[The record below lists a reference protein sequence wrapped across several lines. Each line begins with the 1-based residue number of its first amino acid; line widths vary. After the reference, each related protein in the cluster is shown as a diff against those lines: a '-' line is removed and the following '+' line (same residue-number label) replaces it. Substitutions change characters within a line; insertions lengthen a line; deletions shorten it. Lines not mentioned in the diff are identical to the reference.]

1 MDYNFN
7 LEHPFFF
14 TNNDYSTD
22 TSIKYQ
28 VSLPFN
34 WHEVMNNDEW
44 VYQYP
49 IGKFVERQGWKI
61 HISSEYNSS
70 HELLQDVAKIC
81 HEMRIPF
88 KHLSTEDKFIMR
100 NGKLVSRGF
109 SGKFITCYPNQNEL
123 ESVLQRL
130 ESALKQYNGPYI
142 LSDKRWDEA
151 PIYLRYGVFRPSR
164 DDEKKVAI
172 DELIVGDE
180 VVKDERLPVFK
191 IPKGIVPPDFLNK
204 WLDKKDKKQG
214 DFPFIIDNA
223 IRFSNSGGIYN
234 ARLKED
240 GKKIILKE
248 ARPYTGLGFDGTY
261 SSEKLASECKALKI
275 LNEWSETPKIYWHG
289 KIWEHTFLGI
299 EHMKGVPLNRWVTNN
314 FPLYEV
320 VDKTKDYLLR
330 VSKIVEKLID
340 LTNKFHSENVY
351 HQDLH
356 LGNILV
362 KDEDEISIIDWEQA
376 VFSNDE
382 KVVHK
387 VAAPGFRA
395 WRETLPS
402 EIDWYGIRQ
411 IAHYLYMPLVT
422 TSDLTYN
429 YVSQTRIEGKKLFE
443 SLGYTR
449 EHIDYVESLLSYLD
463 SKCPQIENIS
473 RKKVLKPMHEIRTIE
488 SEQDIQDF
496 IIKLLRGF
504 TLTYGQWRKEF
515 QSRFFPVHYYGLN
528 FNQGI
533 AFSDLAI
540 LWSYQQLAKKVKNF
554 KFDDYYEI
562 RTQVINEAVN
572 NFKKSSLSGL
582 FDGKIG
588 TIWLIYEF
596 GEIDRAVELFTT
608 HFIEIF
614 ENSQNK
620 NLYSG
625 QAGILLVGLYFLSK
639 GEIDNKLGEEIL
651 IRLREY
657 TLNYI
662 ENPETFCKVGASDV
676 QSNDPYEN
684 FGGLLYG
691 HAGVAWLFGEAYKL
705 TGESI
710 YKNGLELAVDK
721 ELVAYK
727 VDSNNSL
734 QYSQGHRLL
743 PYLAT
748 GSAGLLLLINR
759 NKEILSSKYLK
770 YLTSLERATDV
781 VFCVLPGLFN
791 GFCGLEVANN
801 IYSDIDDNFSGQKKL
816 IEQLYRYLCVIEE
829 GFVIAGDNGL
839 KITTDIASGFT
850 GVAIGLVSIMDN
862 KLTIL
867 PQI

>member
-1 MDYNFN
+1 
-7 LEHPFFF
+7 
-14 TNNDYSTD
+14 
-22 TSIKYQ
+22 
-28 VSLPFN
+28 
-34 WHEVMNNDEW
+34 
-44 VYQYP
+44 
-49 IGKFVERQGWKI
+49 
-61 HISSEYNSS
+61 
-70 HELLQDVAKIC
+70 
-81 HEMRIPF
+81 
-88 KHLSTEDKFIMR
+88 MR

-151 PIYLRYGVFRPSR
+151 PIYLRYGVFRSSR
-164 DDEKKVAI
+164 DDEKKVVI

-261 SSEKLASECKALKI
+261 SSERLASECKALKI
-275 LNEWSETPKIYWHG
+275 LNEWSEMPKIYWYG

-496 IIKLLRGF
+496 IIK
-504 TLTYGQWRKEF
+504 
-515 QSRFFPVHYYGLN
+515 
-528 FNQGI
+528 
-533 AFSDLAI
+533 AF
-540 LWSYQQLAKKVKNF
+540 
-554 KFDDYYEI
+554 
-562 RTQVINEAVN
+562 
-572 NFKKSSLSGL
+572 
-582 FDGKIG
+582 
-588 TIWLIYEF
+588 
-596 GEIDRAVELFTT
+596 
-608 HFIEIF
+608 
-614 ENSQNK
+614 
-620 NLYSG
+620 
-625 QAGILLVGLYFLSK
+625 LLV
-639 GEIDNKLGEEIL
+639 N
-651 IRLREY
+651 
-657 TLNYI
+657 
-662 ENPETFCKVGASDV
+662 
-676 QSNDPYEN
+676 
-684 FGGLLYG
+684 
-691 HAGVAWLFGEAYKL
+691 
-705 TGESI
+705 
-710 YKNGLELAVDK
+710 
-721 ELVAYK
+721 
-727 VDSNNSL
+727 
-734 QYSQGHRLL
+734 
-743 PYLAT
+743 
-748 GSAGLLLLINR
+748 
-759 NKEILSSKYLK
+759 
-770 YLTSLERATDV
+770 
-781 VFCVLPGLFN
+781 
-791 GFCGLEVANN
+791 
-801 IYSDIDDNFSGQKKL
+801 
-816 IEQLYRYLCVIEE
+816 
-829 GFVIAGDNGL
+829 
-839 KITTDIASGFT
+839 
-850 GVAIGLVSIMDN
+850 
-862 KLTIL
+862 
-867 PQI
+867 

>member
-164 DDEKKVAI
+164 DDEKKVVI

-261 SSEKLASECKALKI
+261 SSERLASECKALKI
-275 LNEWSETPKIYWHG
+275 LNEWSEMPKIYWYG

-351 HQDLH
+351 HQNLH

-496 IIKLLRGF
+496 IIK
-504 TLTYGQWRKEF
+504 
-515 QSRFFPVHYYGLN
+515 
-528 FNQGI
+528 
-533 AFSDLAI
+533 AF
-540 LWSYQQLAKKVKNF
+540 
-554 KFDDYYEI
+554 
-562 RTQVINEAVN
+562 
-572 NFKKSSLSGL
+572 
-582 FDGKIG
+582 
-588 TIWLIYEF
+588 
-596 GEIDRAVELFTT
+596 
-608 HFIEIF
+608 
-614 ENSQNK
+614 
-620 NLYSG
+620 
-625 QAGILLVGLYFLSK
+625 LLV
-639 GEIDNKLGEEIL
+639 N
-651 IRLREY
+651 
-657 TLNYI
+657 
-662 ENPETFCKVGASDV
+662 
-676 QSNDPYEN
+676 
-684 FGGLLYG
+684 
-691 HAGVAWLFGEAYKL
+691 
-705 TGESI
+705 
-710 YKNGLELAVDK
+710 
-721 ELVAYK
+721 
-727 VDSNNSL
+727 
-734 QYSQGHRLL
+734 
-743 PYLAT
+743 
-748 GSAGLLLLINR
+748 
-759 NKEILSSKYLK
+759 
-770 YLTSLERATDV
+770 
-781 VFCVLPGLFN
+781 
-791 GFCGLEVANN
+791 
-801 IYSDIDDNFSGQKKL
+801 
-816 IEQLYRYLCVIEE
+816 
-829 GFVIAGDNGL
+829 
-839 KITTDIASGFT
+839 
-850 GVAIGLVSIMDN
+850 
-862 KLTIL
+862 
-867 PQI
+867 

>member
-1 MDYNFN
+1 
-7 LEHPFFF
+7 
-14 TNNDYSTD
+14 
-22 TSIKYQ
+22 
-28 VSLPFN
+28 
-34 WHEVMNNDEW
+34 
-44 VYQYP
+44 
-49 IGKFVERQGWKI
+49 
-61 HISSEYNSS
+61 
-70 HELLQDVAKIC
+70 
-81 HEMRIPF
+81 
-88 KHLSTEDKFIMR
+88 
-100 NGKLVSRGF
+100 
-109 SGKFITCYPNQNEL
+109 
-123 ESVLQRL
+123 
-130 ESALKQYNGPYI
+130 
-142 LSDKRWDEA
+142 
-151 PIYLRYGVFRPSR
+151 
-164 DDEKKVAI
+164 
-172 DELIVGDE
+172 
-180 VVKDERLPVFK
+180 
-191 IPKGIVPPDFLNK
+191 
-204 WLDKKDKKQG
+204 
-214 DFPFIIDNA
+214 
-223 IRFSNSGGIYN
+223 
-234 ARLKED
+234 
-240 GKKIILKE
+240 
-248 ARPYTGLGFDGTY
+248 
-261 SSEKLASECKALKI
+261 
-275 LNEWSETPKIYWHG
+275 
-289 KIWEHTFLGI
+289 
-299 EHMKGVPLNRWVTNN
+299 
-314 FPLYEV
+314 
-320 VDKTKDYLLR
+320 
-330 VSKIVEKLID
+330 
-340 LTNKFHSENVY
+340 
-351 HQDLH
+351 
-356 LGNILV
+356 
-362 KDEDEISIIDWEQA
+362 
-376 VFSNDE
+376 
-382 KVVHK
+382 
-387 VAAPGFRA
+387 
-395 WRETLPS
+395 
-402 EIDWYGIRQ
+402 
-411 IAHYLYMPLVT
+411 MPLVT

-473 RKKVLKPMHEIRTIE
+473 RKKVLKPMHEIRTIK

-504 TLTYGQWRKEF
+504 TLTYGQWHKEF

-839 KITTDIASGFT
+839 KITTDIASGFA

>member
-261 SSEKLASECKALKI
+261 SSERLASECKALKI

-528 FNQGI
+528 FDEVQLERI
-533 AFSDLAI
+533 AEMIETAERVYLYGKGSSVLALQEMKMRFMRLGVIGEVLSYEDMI
-540 LWSYQQLAKKVKNF
+540 LWSSLLLNENCLVIGASISGQTDIVLEGLQKAADKGAKTVLMTTR
-554 KFDDYYEI
+554 KFDEEDC
-562 RTQVINEAVN
+562 
-572 NFKKSSLSGL
+572 F
-582 FDGKIG
+582 FD
-588 TIWLIYEF
+588 E
-596 GEIDRAVELFTT
+596 
-608 HFIEIF
+608 
-614 ENSQNK
+614 
-620 NLYSG
+620 
-625 QAGILLVGLYFLSK
+625 
-639 GEIDNKLGEEIL
+639 
-651 IRLREY
+651 
-657 TLNYI
+657 
-662 ENPETFCKVGASDV
+662 
-676 QSNDPYEN
+676 
-684 FGGLLYG
+684 
-691 HAGVAWLFGEAYKL
+691 
-705 TGESI
+705 
-710 YKNGLELAVDK
+710 
-721 ELVAYK
+721 
-727 VDSNNSL
+727 
-734 QYSQGHRLL
+734 
-743 PYLAT
+743 
-748 GSAGLLLLINR
+748 LLLLASTDHLSYGNR
-759 NKEILSSKYLK
+759 ISPQFPILLITDCLFSNYLESPERQYYYNQTIIHKE
-770 YLTSLERATDV
+770 E
-781 VFCVLPGLFN
+781 
-791 GFCGLEVANN
+791 
-801 IYSDIDDNFSGQKKL
+801 
-816 IEQLYRYLCVIEE
+816 
-829 GFVIAGDNGL
+829 
-839 KITTDIASGFT
+839 
-850 GVAIGLVSIMDN
+850 
-862 KLTIL
+862 
-867 PQI
+867 

>member
-299 EHMKGVPLNRWVTNN
+299 EHMKGVPLN
-314 FPLYEV
+314 
-320 VDKTKDYLLR
+320 
-330 VSKIVEKLID
+330 
-340 LTNKFHSENVY
+340 
-351 HQDLH
+351 
-356 LGNILV
+356 
-362 KDEDEISIIDWEQA
+362 
-376 VFSNDE
+376 
-382 KVVHK
+382 
-387 VAAPGFRA
+387 
-395 WRETLPS
+395 
-402 EIDWYGIRQ
+402 
-411 IAHYLYMPLVT
+411 
-422 TSDLTYN
+422 
-429 YVSQTRIEGKKLFE
+429 RIEGKKLFE

-839 KITTDIASGFT
+839 KITTDIASGFA

>member
-770 YLTSLERATDV
+770 YLTSLERETDV

-839 KITTDIASGFT
+839 KITTDIASGFA

>member
-1 MDYNFN
+1 
-7 LEHPFFF
+7 FF

-625 QAGILLVGLYFLSK
+625 QVSIDFSFKSPFRVLLTGTSGSGKTTILNLINGSLKPQKGYVNLLSHGKKSSDSIPTVDQTPYIFDTTIRENVTLFQNEYFSDDQIIEVLKKVNLYEELEKIDILNYQYGENGSNLSGGQK
-639 GEIDNKLGEEIL
+639 QKIALARAL
-651 IRLREY
+651 IRNNKVYLFDEISANLDNDNSNSIHDILFNLGISFIEVSHHYDLNDKRY
-657 TLNYI
+657 TDI
-662 ENPETFCKVGASDV
+662 
-676 QSNDPYEN
+676 
-684 FGGLLYG
+684 
-691 HAGVAWLFGEAYKL
+691 YKL
-705 TGESI
+705 E
-710 YKNGLELAVDK
+710 NG
-721 ELVAYK
+721 
-727 VDSNNSL
+727 
-734 QYSQGHRLL
+734 
-743 PYLAT
+743 T
-748 GSAGLLLLINR
+748 
-759 NKEILSSKYLK
+759 
-770 YLTSLERATDV
+770 
-781 VFCVLPGLFN
+781 LF
-791 GFCGLEVANN
+791 
-801 IYSDIDDNFSGQKKL
+801 
-816 IEQLYRYLCVIEE
+816 
-829 GFVIAGDNGL
+829 
-839 KITTDIASGFT
+839 KI
-850 GVAIGLVSIMDN
+850 
-862 KLTIL
+862 K
-867 PQI
+867 

>member
-781 VFCVLPGLFN
+781 AFCVLPGLFN

-839 KITTDIASGFT
+839 KITTDIASGFA

>member
-625 QAGILLVGLYFLSK
+625 QVSIDFSFKSPFRVLLTGTSGSGKTTILNLINGSLKPQKGYVNLLSHGKKSSDSIPTVDQTPYIFDTTIRENVTLFQNEYFSDDQIIEVLKKVNLYEELEKIDILNYQYGENGSNLSGGQK
-639 GEIDNKLGEEIL
+639 QKIALARAL
-651 IRLREY
+651 IRNNKVYLFDEISANLDNDNSNSIHDILFNLGISFIEVSHHYDLNDKRY
-657 TLNYI
+657 TDI
-662 ENPETFCKVGASDV
+662 
-676 QSNDPYEN
+676 
-684 FGGLLYG
+684 
-691 HAGVAWLFGEAYKL
+691 YKL
-705 TGESI
+705 E
-710 YKNGLELAVDK
+710 NG
-721 ELVAYK
+721 
-727 VDSNNSL
+727 
-734 QYSQGHRLL
+734 
-743 PYLAT
+743 T
-748 GSAGLLLLINR
+748 
-759 NKEILSSKYLK
+759 
-770 YLTSLERATDV
+770 
-781 VFCVLPGLFN
+781 LF
-791 GFCGLEVANN
+791 
-801 IYSDIDDNFSGQKKL
+801 
-816 IEQLYRYLCVIEE
+816 
-829 GFVIAGDNGL
+829 
-839 KITTDIASGFT
+839 KI
-850 GVAIGLVSIMDN
+850 
-862 KLTIL
+862 K
-867 PQI
+867 

>member
-1 MDYNFN
+1 
-7 LEHPFFF
+7 
-14 TNNDYSTD
+14 
-22 TSIKYQ
+22 
-28 VSLPFN
+28 
-34 WHEVMNNDEW
+34 MNNDEW

-123 ESVLQRL
+123 ESVLQKL

-142 LSDKRWDEA
+142 LSDKRWDEV

-261 SSEKLASECKALKI
+261 SSERLASECKALKI
-275 LNEWSETPKIYWHG
+275 LNEWSEMPKIYLYG

-387 VAAPGFRA
+387 VAASGFRS
-395 WRETLPS
+395 WRETFPS

-422 TSDLTYN
+422 TSDSASRGEFISILGI
-429 YVSQTRIEGKKLFE
+429 SGSGKSTLLKCI
-443 SLGYTR
+443 S
-449 EHIDYVESLLSYLD
+449 SLLEPTSGEVILNGINPYKIRNAKL
-463 SKCPQIENIS
+463 SSIRRNEVSFIFQAYNLIPSLPVIENIALPLRLSQKKLTIKNVENLLKRMKFNAGLNDFVGTLSGGEQQKVAIARAVIADSDIIFADEPTGALDSVS
-473 RKKVLKPMHEIRTIE
+473 REVIFE
-488 SEQDIQDF
+488 
-496 IIKLLRGF
+496 LLRELVGAGKCVIMV
-504 TLTYGQWRKEF
+504 THDIE
-515 QSRFFPVHYYGLN
+515 
-528 FNQGI
+528 
-533 AFSDLAI
+533 LASKTDRALI
-540 LWSYQQLAKKVKNF
+540 LK
-554 KFDDYYEI
+554 
-562 RTQVINEAVN
+562 
-572 NFKKSSLSGL
+572 
-582 FDGKIG
+582 DGKI
-588 TIWLIYEF
+588 F
-596 GEIDRAVELFTT
+596 KEL
-608 HFIEIF
+608 HRP
-614 ENSQNK
+614 S
-620 NLYSG
+620 
-625 QAGILLVGLYFLSK
+625 
-639 GEIDNKLGEEIL
+639 GEELYKIL
-651 IRLREY
+651 E
-657 TLNYI
+657 
-662 ENPETFCKVGASDV
+662 V
-676 QSNDPYEN
+676 QS
-684 FGGLLYG
+684 
-691 HAGVAWLFGEAYKL
+691 
-705 TGESI
+705 T
-710 YKNGLELAVDK
+710 
-721 ELVAYK
+721 
-727 VDSNNSL
+727 
-734 QYSQGHRLL
+734 
-743 PYLAT
+743 T
-748 GSAGLLLLINR
+748 
-759 NKEILSSKYLK
+759 
-770 YLTSLERATDV
+770 
-781 VFCVLPGLFN
+781 
-791 GFCGLEVANN
+791 
-801 IYSDIDDNFSGQKKL
+801 
-816 IEQLYRYLCVIEE
+816 EE
-829 GFVIAGDNGL
+829 
-839 KITTDIASGFT
+839 
-850 GVAIGLVSIMDN
+850 
-862 KLTIL
+862 
-867 PQI
+867 

>member
-1 MDYNFN
+1 
-7 LEHPFFF
+7 
-14 TNNDYSTD
+14 
-22 TSIKYQ
+22 
-28 VSLPFN
+28 
-34 WHEVMNNDEW
+34 MNNDEW

-81 HEMRIPF
+81 HEMRILF

-164 DDEKKVAI
+164 DDEKKVVI

-261 SSEKLASECKALKI
+261 SSERLASECKALKI

-330 VSKIVEKLID
+330 ASKIVEKLID

-625 QAGILLVGLYFLSK
+625 QVSIDFSFKSPFRVLLTGTSGSGKTTILNLINGSLKPQKGYVNLLSHGKKSSDSIPTVDQTPYIFDTTIRENVTLFQNEYFSDDQIIEVLKKVNLYEELEKIDILNYQCGENGSNLSGGQK
-639 GEIDNKLGEEIL
+639 QKIALARAL
-651 IRLREY
+651 IRNNKVYLFDEISANLDNDNSNSIHDILFNLGISFIEVSHHYDLNDKRY
-657 TLNYI
+657 TDI
-662 ENPETFCKVGASDV
+662 
-676 QSNDPYEN
+676 
-684 FGGLLYG
+684 
-691 HAGVAWLFGEAYKL
+691 YKL
-705 TGESI
+705 E
-710 YKNGLELAVDK
+710 NG
-721 ELVAYK
+721 
-727 VDSNNSL
+727 
-734 QYSQGHRLL
+734 
-743 PYLAT
+743 T
-748 GSAGLLLLINR
+748 
-759 NKEILSSKYLK
+759 
-770 YLTSLERATDV
+770 
-781 VFCVLPGLFN
+781 LF
-791 GFCGLEVANN
+791 
-801 IYSDIDDNFSGQKKL
+801 
-816 IEQLYRYLCVIEE
+816 
-829 GFVIAGDNGL
+829 
-839 KITTDIASGFT
+839 KI
-850 GVAIGLVSIMDN
+850 
-862 KLTIL
+862 K
-867 PQI
+867 

>member
-1 MDYNFN
+1 
-7 LEHPFFF
+7 
-14 TNNDYSTD
+14 
-22 TSIKYQ
+22 
-28 VSLPFN
+28 
-34 WHEVMNNDEW
+34 MNNDEW

-123 ESVLQRL
+123 ESVLQKL

-142 LSDKRWDEA
+142 LSDKRWDEV

-261 SSEKLASECKALKI
+261 SSERLASECKALKI
-275 LNEWSETPKIYWHG
+275 LNEWSEMPKIYLYG

-387 VAAPGFRA
+387 VAASGFRS
-395 WRETLPS
+395 WRETFPS

-429 YVSQTRIEGKKLFE
+429 YVSQTRIEGKNYL
-443 SLGYTR
+443 SLWV
-449 EHIDYVESLLSYLD
+449 I
-463 SKCPQIENIS
+463 QENI
-473 RKKVLKPMHEIRTIE
+473 
-488 SEQDIQDF
+488 
-496 IIKLLRGF
+496 
-504 TLTYGQWRKEF
+504 
-515 QSRFFPVHYYGLN
+515 
-528 FNQGI
+528 
-533 AFSDLAI
+533 
-540 LWSYQQLAKKVKNF
+540 
-554 KFDDYYEI
+554 
-562 RTQVINEAVN
+562 
-572 NFKKSSLSGL
+572 
-582 FDGKIG
+582 
-588 TIWLIYEF
+588 
-596 GEIDRAVELFTT
+596 
-608 HFIEIF
+608 
-614 ENSQNK
+614 
-620 NLYSG
+620 
-625 QAGILLVGLYFLSK
+625 
-639 GEIDNKLGEEIL
+639 
-651 IRLREY
+651 
-657 TLNYI
+657 
-662 ENPETFCKVGASDV
+662 
-676 QSNDPYEN
+676 
-684 FGGLLYG
+684 
-691 HAGVAWLFGEAYKL
+691 
-705 TGESI
+705 
-710 YKNGLELAVDK
+710 
-721 ELVAYK
+721 
-727 VDSNNSL
+727 
-734 QYSQGHRLL
+734 
-743 PYLAT
+743 
-748 GSAGLLLLINR
+748 
-759 NKEILSSKYLK
+759 
-770 YLTSLERATDV
+770 
-781 VFCVLPGLFN
+781 
-791 GFCGLEVANN
+791 
-801 IYSDIDDNFSGQKKL
+801 
-816 IEQLYRYLCVIEE
+816 
-829 GFVIAGDNGL
+829 
-839 KITTDIASGFT
+839 
-850 GVAIGLVSIMDN
+850 
-862 KLTIL
+862 
-867 PQI
+867 

>member
-1 MDYNFN
+1 
-7 LEHPFFF
+7 
-14 TNNDYSTD
+14 
-22 TSIKYQ
+22 
-28 VSLPFN
+28 
-34 WHEVMNNDEW
+34 
-44 VYQYP
+44 
-49 IGKFVERQGWKI
+49 
-61 HISSEYNSS
+61 
-70 HELLQDVAKIC
+70 
-81 HEMRIPF
+81 
-88 KHLSTEDKFIMR
+88 
-100 NGKLVSRGF
+100 
-109 SGKFITCYPNQNEL
+109 
-123 ESVLQRL
+123 
-130 ESALKQYNGPYI
+130 
-142 LSDKRWDEA
+142 
-151 PIYLRYGVFRPSR
+151 
-164 DDEKKVAI
+164 
-172 DELIVGDE
+172 
-180 VVKDERLPVFK
+180 
-191 IPKGIVPPDFLNK
+191 
-204 WLDKKDKKQG
+204 
-214 DFPFIIDNA
+214 
-223 IRFSNSGGIYN
+223 
-234 ARLKED
+234 
-240 GKKIILKE
+240 
-248 ARPYTGLGFDGTY
+248 
-261 SSEKLASECKALKI
+261 
-275 LNEWSETPKIYWHG
+275 
-289 KIWEHTFLGI
+289 
-299 EHMKGVPLNRWVTNN
+299 MKGVPLNRWVTNN

-639 GEIDNKLGEEIL
+639 GGIDNKLGEEIL

-691 HAGVAWLFGEAYKL
+691 HARG
-705 TGESI
+705 S
-710 YKNGLELAVDK
+710 LA
-721 ELVAYK
+721 L
-727 VDSNNSL
+727 
-734 QYSQGHRLL
+734 R
-743 PYLAT
+743 
-748 GSAGLLLLINR
+748 
-759 NKEILSSKYLK
+759 
-770 YLTSLERATDV
+770 
-781 VFCVLPGLFN
+781 
-791 GFCGLEVANN
+791 
-801 IYSDIDDNFSGQKKL
+801 
-816 IEQLYRYLCVIEE
+816 
-829 GFVIAGDNGL
+829 
-839 KITTDIASGFT
+839 
-850 GVAIGLVSIMDN
+850 
-862 KLTIL
+862 
-867 PQI
+867 

>member
-261 SSEKLASECKALKI
+261 SSERLASECKALKI

-411 IAHYLYMPLVT
+411 IAHY
-422 TSDLTYN
+422 
-429 YVSQTRIEGKKLFE
+429 
-443 SLGYTR
+443 
-449 EHIDYVESLLSYLD
+449 
-463 SKCPQIENIS
+463 
-473 RKKVLKPMHEIRTIE
+473 
-488 SEQDIQDF
+488 F

-639 GEIDNKLGEEIL
+639 GGIDNKLGEEIL

-839 KITTDIASGFT
+839 KITTDIASGFA

>member
-261 SSEKLASECKALKI
+261 SSERLASECKALKI

-588 TIWLIYEF
+588 TI
-596 GEIDRAVELFTT
+596 
-608 HFIEIF
+608 
-614 ENSQNK
+614 
-620 NLYSG
+620 
-625 QAGILLVGLYFLSK
+625 
-639 GEIDNKLGEEIL
+639 
-651 IRLREY
+651 
-657 TLNYI
+657 
-662 ENPETFCKVGASDV
+662 CKVGASDV

-839 KITTDIASGFT
+839 KITTDIASGFA

>member
-314 FPLYEV
+314 FPLYDNCIELLKEREV
-320 VDKTKDYLLR
+320 TIEDMAALVIFSQQKYYPELTLDDASYAIQRVLKKREVQNVIMTGIELDKLAEAQKLSPEFQKIMEKDNPLYGIDEVIVLSILNLYGSIAFTNYGYLDKLKPLILER
-330 VSKIVEKLID
+330 LNENHEGVCNVFLDDIVGAIAAAACSKIAH
-340 LTNKFHSENVY
+340 NHAS
-351 HQDLH
+351 
-356 LGNILV
+356 
-362 KDEDEISIIDWEQA
+362 DEI
-376 VFSNDE
+376 
-382 KVVHK
+382 
-387 VAAPGFRA
+387 
-395 WRETLPS
+395 
-402 EIDWYGIRQ
+402 
-411 IAHYLYMPLVT
+411 
-422 TSDLTYN
+422 
-429 YVSQTRIEGKKLFE
+429 
-443 SLGYTR
+443 
-449 EHIDYVESLLSYLD
+449 
-463 SKCPQIENIS
+463 
-473 RKKVLKPMHEIRTIE
+473 
-488 SEQDIQDF
+488 
-496 IIKLLRGF
+496 
-504 TLTYGQWRKEF
+504 
-515 QSRFFPVHYYGLN
+515 
-528 FNQGI
+528 
-533 AFSDLAI
+533 
-540 LWSYQQLAKKVKNF
+540 
-554 KFDDYYEI
+554 
-562 RTQVINEAVN
+562 
-572 NFKKSSLSGL
+572 
-582 FDGKIG
+582 
-588 TIWLIYEF
+588 
-596 GEIDRAVELFTT
+596 
-608 HFIEIF
+608 
-614 ENSQNK
+614 
-620 NLYSG
+620 
-625 QAGILLVGLYFLSK
+625 
-639 GEIDNKLGEEIL
+639 
-651 IRLREY
+651 
-657 TLNYI
+657 
-662 ENPETFCKVGASDV
+662 
-676 QSNDPYEN
+676 
-684 FGGLLYG
+684 
-691 HAGVAWLFGEAYKL
+691 
-705 TGESI
+705 
-710 YKNGLELAVDK
+710 
-721 ELVAYK
+721 
-727 VDSNNSL
+727 
-734 QYSQGHRLL
+734 
-743 PYLAT
+743 
-748 GSAGLLLLINR
+748 
-759 NKEILSSKYLK
+759 
-770 YLTSLERATDV
+770 
-781 VFCVLPGLFN
+781 
-791 GFCGLEVANN
+791 
-801 IYSDIDDNFSGQKKL
+801 
-816 IEQLYRYLCVIEE
+816 
-829 GFVIAGDNGL
+829 
-839 KITTDIASGFT
+839 
-850 GVAIGLVSIMDN
+850 
-862 KLTIL
+862 
-867 PQI
+867 

>member
-1 MDYNFN
+1 
-7 LEHPFFF
+7 
-14 TNNDYSTD
+14 
-22 TSIKYQ
+22 
-28 VSLPFN
+28 
-34 WHEVMNNDEW
+34 MNNDEW

-123 ESVLQRL
+123 ESVLQKL

-142 LSDKRWDEA
+142 LSDKRWDEV

-261 SSEKLASECKALKI
+261 SSERLASECKALKI
-275 LNEWSETPKIYWHG
+275 LI
-289 KIWEHTFLGI
+289 
-299 EHMKGVPLNRWVTNN
+299 
-314 FPLYEV
+314 YEV

-387 VAAPGFRA
+387 VAASGFRS
-395 WRETLPS
+395 WRETFPS

-496 IIKLLRGF
+496 IIK
-504 TLTYGQWRKEF
+504 
-515 QSRFFPVHYYGLN
+515 
-528 FNQGI
+528 
-533 AFSDLAI
+533 AF
-540 LWSYQQLAKKVKNF
+540 
-554 KFDDYYEI
+554 
-562 RTQVINEAVN
+562 
-572 NFKKSSLSGL
+572 
-582 FDGKIG
+582 
-588 TIWLIYEF
+588 
-596 GEIDRAVELFTT
+596 
-608 HFIEIF
+608 
-614 ENSQNK
+614 
-620 NLYSG
+620 
-625 QAGILLVGLYFLSK
+625 LLV
-639 GEIDNKLGEEIL
+639 N
-651 IRLREY
+651 
-657 TLNYI
+657 
-662 ENPETFCKVGASDV
+662 
-676 QSNDPYEN
+676 
-684 FGGLLYG
+684 
-691 HAGVAWLFGEAYKL
+691 
-705 TGESI
+705 
-710 YKNGLELAVDK
+710 
-721 ELVAYK
+721 
-727 VDSNNSL
+727 
-734 QYSQGHRLL
+734 
-743 PYLAT
+743 
-748 GSAGLLLLINR
+748 
-759 NKEILSSKYLK
+759 
-770 YLTSLERATDV
+770 
-781 VFCVLPGLFN
+781 
-791 GFCGLEVANN
+791 
-801 IYSDIDDNFSGQKKL
+801 
-816 IEQLYRYLCVIEE
+816 
-829 GFVIAGDNGL
+829 
-839 KITTDIASGFT
+839 
-850 GVAIGLVSIMDN
+850 
-862 KLTIL
+862 
-867 PQI
+867 

>member
-180 VVKDERLPVFK
+180 VV
-191 IPKGIVPPDFLNK
+191 
-204 WLDKKDKKQG
+204 
-214 DFPFIIDNA
+214 
-223 IRFSNSGGIYN
+223 
-234 ARLKED
+234 
-240 GKKIILKE
+240 
-248 ARPYTGLGFDGTY
+248 
-261 SSEKLASECKALKI
+261 
-275 LNEWSETPKIYWHG
+275 
-289 KIWEHTFLGI
+289 
-299 EHMKGVPLNRWVTNN
+299 
-314 FPLYEV
+314 
-320 VDKTKDYLLR
+320 DKTKDYLLR

-496 IIKLLRGF
+496 IIK
-504 TLTYGQWRKEF
+504 
-515 QSRFFPVHYYGLN
+515 
-528 FNQGI
+528 
-533 AFSDLAI
+533 AF
-540 LWSYQQLAKKVKNF
+540 
-554 KFDDYYEI
+554 
-562 RTQVINEAVN
+562 
-572 NFKKSSLSGL
+572 
-582 FDGKIG
+582 
-588 TIWLIYEF
+588 
-596 GEIDRAVELFTT
+596 
-608 HFIEIF
+608 
-614 ENSQNK
+614 
-620 NLYSG
+620 
-625 QAGILLVGLYFLSK
+625 LLV
-639 GEIDNKLGEEIL
+639 N
-651 IRLREY
+651 
-657 TLNYI
+657 
-662 ENPETFCKVGASDV
+662 
-676 QSNDPYEN
+676 
-684 FGGLLYG
+684 
-691 HAGVAWLFGEAYKL
+691 
-705 TGESI
+705 
-710 YKNGLELAVDK
+710 
-721 ELVAYK
+721 
-727 VDSNNSL
+727 
-734 QYSQGHRLL
+734 
-743 PYLAT
+743 
-748 GSAGLLLLINR
+748 
-759 NKEILSSKYLK
+759 
-770 YLTSLERATDV
+770 
-781 VFCVLPGLFN
+781 
-791 GFCGLEVANN
+791 
-801 IYSDIDDNFSGQKKL
+801 
-816 IEQLYRYLCVIEE
+816 
-829 GFVIAGDNGL
+829 
-839 KITTDIASGFT
+839 
-850 GVAIGLVSIMDN
+850 
-862 KLTIL
+862 
-867 PQI
+867 

>member
-1 MDYNFN
+1 
-7 LEHPFFF
+7 
-14 TNNDYSTD
+14 
-22 TSIKYQ
+22 
-28 VSLPFN
+28 
-34 WHEVMNNDEW
+34 MNNDEW

-123 ESVLQRL
+123 ESVFQRL

-164 DDEKKVAI
+164 DDEKKVVI

-223 IRFSNSGGIYN
+223 IRFSNSSGIYN

-261 SSEKLASECKALKI
+261 SSERLASECKALKI
-275 LNEWSETPKIYWHG
+275 LNEWSETTKIYWYG

-351 HQDLH
+351 HQNLH

-496 IIKLLRGF
+496 IIK
-504 TLTYGQWRKEF
+504 
-515 QSRFFPVHYYGLN
+515 
-528 FNQGI
+528 
-533 AFSDLAI
+533 AF
-540 LWSYQQLAKKVKNF
+540 
-554 KFDDYYEI
+554 
-562 RTQVINEAVN
+562 
-572 NFKKSSLSGL
+572 
-582 FDGKIG
+582 
-588 TIWLIYEF
+588 
-596 GEIDRAVELFTT
+596 
-608 HFIEIF
+608 
-614 ENSQNK
+614 
-620 NLYSG
+620 
-625 QAGILLVGLYFLSK
+625 LLV
-639 GEIDNKLGEEIL
+639 N
-651 IRLREY
+651 
-657 TLNYI
+657 
-662 ENPETFCKVGASDV
+662 
-676 QSNDPYEN
+676 
-684 FGGLLYG
+684 
-691 HAGVAWLFGEAYKL
+691 
-705 TGESI
+705 
-710 YKNGLELAVDK
+710 
-721 ELVAYK
+721 
-727 VDSNNSL
+727 
-734 QYSQGHRLL
+734 
-743 PYLAT
+743 
-748 GSAGLLLLINR
+748 
-759 NKEILSSKYLK
+759 
-770 YLTSLERATDV
+770 
-781 VFCVLPGLFN
+781 
-791 GFCGLEVANN
+791 
-801 IYSDIDDNFSGQKKL
+801 
-816 IEQLYRYLCVIEE
+816 
-829 GFVIAGDNGL
+829 
-839 KITTDIASGFT
+839 
-850 GVAIGLVSIMDN
+850 
-862 KLTIL
+862 
-867 PQI
+867 

>member
-1 MDYNFN
+1 
-7 LEHPFFF
+7 
-14 TNNDYSTD
+14 
-22 TSIKYQ
+22 
-28 VSLPFN
+28 
-34 WHEVMNNDEW
+34 
-44 VYQYP
+44 
-49 IGKFVERQGWKI
+49 
-61 HISSEYNSS
+61 
-70 HELLQDVAKIC
+70 
-81 HEMRIPF
+81 
-88 KHLSTEDKFIMR
+88 MR

-625 QAGILLVGLYFLSK
+625 QVSIDFSFKSPFRVLLTGTSGSGKTTILNLINGSLKPQKGYVNLLSHGKKSSDSIPTVDQTPYIFDTTIRENVTLFQNEYFSDDQIIEVLKKVNLYEELEKIDILNYQYGENGSNLSGGQK
-639 GEIDNKLGEEIL
+639 QKIALARAL
-651 IRLREY
+651 IRNNKVYLFDEISANLDNDNSNSIHDILFNLGISFIEVSHHYDLNDKRY
-657 TLNYI
+657 TDI
-662 ENPETFCKVGASDV
+662 
-676 QSNDPYEN
+676 
-684 FGGLLYG
+684 
-691 HAGVAWLFGEAYKL
+691 YKL
-705 TGESI
+705 E
-710 YKNGLELAVDK
+710 NG
-721 ELVAYK
+721 
-727 VDSNNSL
+727 
-734 QYSQGHRLL
+734 
-743 PYLAT
+743 T
-748 GSAGLLLLINR
+748 
-759 NKEILSSKYLK
+759 
-770 YLTSLERATDV
+770 
-781 VFCVLPGLFN
+781 LF
-791 GFCGLEVANN
+791 
-801 IYSDIDDNFSGQKKL
+801 
-816 IEQLYRYLCVIEE
+816 
-829 GFVIAGDNGL
+829 
-839 KITTDIASGFT
+839 KI
-850 GVAIGLVSIMDN
+850 
-862 KLTIL
+862 K
-867 PQI
+867 